1 VSQQDI
7 LILAKEGDAKAIA
20 FLITQAL
27 QSFGVT
33 AKASRENEDLHLLL
47 EGEQLPAEDAC
58 IRVAVKGLQR
68 LQPNNVYSLTIYGRQ
83 HGQQLP
89 AWTQKIELKTA
100 LTAKPPS
107 TPAAQISATLQKVE
121 NQQKVKSPIELISST
136 ILNNGQDARSTSHQV
151 ADVYNGQDAR
161 STTQKVAD
169 VYNGQDARSTTQK
182 VAGGTGILPVA
193 KDTTTQKVA
202 GGTGILPVAKDT
214 TTQKVAGGTGI
225 LPVAKDATTQKVA
238 GGTGILPVAKDA
250 TTQKF
255 TGGTVILPVVE
266 EAIENEPISRIEP
279 KIREKYS
286 PKPAAIPTVKPTTQ
300 PQRPQRKL
308 ARSKTKKPRISIGV
322 LSLILVPISGF
333 VLASQLYKPSTTAA
347 SNSQNSKP
355 ALEKGRSTLSP
366 AATAKPLAASKSP
379 SQAAQTPVNLP
390 ATVSIKAVGDIIPGT
405 NFPYNKL
412 PENKDLLFKSV
423 KPYLQGA
430 DILFGNFEST
440 MTNYPYSSKGNGG
453 GMLFAF
459 RTPPSYAKLL
469 KDAGFDILSVA
480 NNHSYDFHEQGFKDT
495 MKNIDSNGMQAVGK
509 RNQIVYKTVKGVNFA
524 FIGFSNYGE
533 VHNSLLELKAGA
545 EVVKKAKQKA
555 DIVVISVHAGA
566 EGTGAINVRNR
577 TEFFYGEN
585 RGNMVLFSRTMIDA
599 GADLILGHGP
609 HVMRALELYKGKLIA
624 YSLGNFM
631 GYRTLSTSG
640 ELGQSLILD
649 VKMNPQGDFVSGK
662 IIPVELNSRGIP
674 FIDDDFRSVGLMRSL
689 TRSDFP
695 KTALKIDDKGQI
707 LKTSK

>member
-1 VSQQDI
+1 MSQQDI
-7 LILAKEGDAKAIA
+7 LNLAKEGDPKAIA
-20 FLITQAL
+20 FLIGQAL

-33 AKASRENEDLHLLL
+33 AKATSENDTLHLLL
-47 EGEQLPAEDAC
+47 ESEQLPAEESC
-58 IRVAVKGLQR
+58 LRVAIKGLQR
-68 LQPNNVYSLTIYGRQ
+68 LQPNNIYSVTVYGRRG
-83 HGQQLP
+83 GQQLP
-89 AWTQKIELKTA
+89 AWTQTVELKKRLTSAPVSAPVPVSVGVAATVTA
-100 LTAKPPS
+100 APIPAALPKLETTQNFTTAPTQAPEKTPPKPPKIS
-107 TPAAQISATLQKVE
+107 T
-121 NQQKVKSPIELISST
+121 
-136 ILNNGQDARSTSHQV
+136 
-151 ADVYNGQDAR
+151 
-161 STTQKVAD
+161 
-169 VYNGQDARSTTQK
+169 
-182 VAGGTGILPVA
+182 
-193 KDTTTQKVA
+193 
-202 GGTGILPVAKDT
+202 
-214 TTQKVAGGTGI
+214 
-225 LPVAKDATTQKVA
+225 
-238 GGTGILPVAKDA
+238 
-250 TTQKF
+250 
-255 TGGTVILPVVE
+255 
-266 EAIENEPISRIEP
+266 
-279 KIREKYS
+279 
-286 PKPAAIPTVKPTTQ
+286 PKPAKPRQQQ
-300 PQRPQRKL
+300 PSPQPAS
-308 ARSKTKKPRISIGV
+308 ARAKTKKSWLSVGT
-322 LSLILVPISGF
+322 LSLIFVPLSGF
-333 VLASQLYKPSTTAA
+333 VLGSQLYKSPNTAA
-347 SNSQNSKP
+347 TNPLTSKP
-355 ALEKGRSTLSP
+355 AVQKASSP
-366 AATAKPLAASKSP
+366 NPAPAAKPLPASKSP
-379 SQAAQTPVNLP
+379 SPAAQTPVNL
-390 ATVSIKAVGDIIPGT
+390 AGTVSIKAVGDIIPGT

-412 PENKDLLFKSV
+412 PENKDSLFKSV

-440 MTNYPYSSKGNGG
+440 MTDYPYSSKGGGG

-495 MKNIDSNGMQAVGK
+495 IKNIDSNGMKAVGK
-509 RNQIVYKTVKGVNFA
+509 RDQIVYKNVKGVNFA

-566 EGTGAINVRNR
+566 EGTGAINVRNK

-631 GYRTLSTSG
+631 GYRTLSTAG

-662 IIPVELNSRGIP
+662 IIPVQLNSRGIP
-674 FIDDDFRSVGLMRSL
+674 FIDDDFRSVGLMRRL

-695 KTALKIDDKGQI
+695 NTDLKIDDKGQI
-707 LKTSK
+707 LKKSK

>member
-1 VSQQDI
+1 MSQQDI

-33 AKASRENEDLHLLL
+33 AKASRENDGLHLLL
-47 EGEQLPAEDAC
+47 EGEQLPAEEAC

-68 LQPNNVYSLTIYGRQ
+68 LQPKNVYSLTIYGRQ

-89 AWTQKIELKTA
+89 AWTQKIELKQA
-100 LTAKPPS
+100 LTAKPAI
-107 TPAAQISATLQKVE
+107 TPAAKISDTLQKVE
-121 NQQKVKSPIELISST
+121 NQQKVKSSIELISST
-136 ILNNGQDARSTSHQV
+136 ILK
-151 ADVYNGQDAR
+151 NGQDAR
-161 STTQKVAD
+161 STTHQVTD
-169 VYNGQDARSTTQK
+169 VEKGQDARSTIHQ
-182 VAGGTGILPVA
+182 VAGGTGILPV
-193 KDTTTQKVA
+193 TEVA
-202 GGTGILPVAKDT
+202 SGTGILPVT
-214 TTQKVAGGTGI
+214 EVASGTGI
-225 LPVAKDATTQKVA
+225 LPVVESATTQKVA
-238 GGTGILPVAKDA
+238 GGTGILPVVESA
-250 TTQKF
+250 TTHQVA
-255 TGGTVILPVVE
+255 GGTVILPVTEGFTTHQVAGGTVILPVTE
-266 EAIENEPISRIEP
+266 GFTTQKVAGGTGILPVPQTEKSPPTPI
-279 KIREKYS
+279 
-286 PKPAAIPTVKPTTQ
+286 AIPTPKPTNQ
-300 PQRPQRKL
+300 PQRQQRKL
-308 ARSKTKKPRISIGV
+308 ARSKTKKPRISVGV
-322 LSLILVPISGF
+322 LSLILVPISGL
-333 VLASQLYKPSTTAA
+333 VLGSQLYKPSTTAA
-347 SNSQNSKP
+347 TNSQNSKP
-355 ALEKGRSTLSP
+355 GLEKGRSTPSP
-366 AATAKPLAASKSP
+366 APAAKPLPAPKSP
-379 SQAAQTPVNLP
+379 SQAAQIPVNLP

-412 PENKDLLFKSV
+412 PENKNLLFKSV

-440 MTNYPYSSKGNGG
+440 MTDYPYSSKGNGG

-495 MKNIDSNGMQAVGK
+495 IKNIDSNGMQAVGK
-509 RNQIVYKTVKGVNFA
+509 RDQIVYKNVKGVNFA

-545 EVVKKAKQKA
+545 AVVKKAKEKA

-566 EGTGAINVRNR
+566 EGSGAINVRNK

-631 GYRTLSTSG
+631 GYRTLSTAG
-640 ELGQSLILD
+640 TLGQSLILD

-689 TRSDFP
+689 TKSDFP
-695 KTALKIDDKGQI
+695 NTGLKIDDKGQI
-707 LKTSK
+707 LKK